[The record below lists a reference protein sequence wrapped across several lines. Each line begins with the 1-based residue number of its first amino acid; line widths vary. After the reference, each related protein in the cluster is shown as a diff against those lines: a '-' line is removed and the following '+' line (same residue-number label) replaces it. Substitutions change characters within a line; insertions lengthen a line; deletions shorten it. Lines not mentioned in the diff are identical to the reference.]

1 MTSSTVVLLLACLA
15 GAPQRRFGALGF
27 SAPTPPTTTS
37 AAAAP
42 KAKAP
47 KVSAP
52 AGFSA
57 PEPKPLTATGDFQS
71 LLTGSA
77 ALALRAA
84 TGILV
89 TGWRPRLSLTKPAAD
104 ERMPI
109 SKEYALK
116 LGPLYLM
123 DSSAT
128 LRQEVKRPKETIVL
142 YEYDASPFCKKV
154 REACAI
160 LDLDVL
166 MKPCPG
172 ARKGFSDELAELSG
186 GKRTV
191 PCLVDPNRVESDG
204 RTGVPLFES
213 DDIIDHLYDAYGPG
227 KDEVPLTLKGFFA
240 TLTCGLAAAVRGMPA
255 ATVPA
260 GARPDNGQMEPLTL
274 YGYEPSP
281 FVKPGKF
288 LHTIDIVRGWLVAH
302 SFFLFLSFFLSFF
315 LSLSCSLV
323 CFLAL
328 TTHWSQCGR
337 SSARWACRT
346 WW

>member
-1 MTSSTVVLLLACLA
+1 M
-15 GAPQRRFGALGF
+15 
-27 SAPTPPTTTS
+27 
-37 AAAAP
+37 
-42 KAKAP
+42 
-47 KVSAP
+47 
-52 AGFSA
+52 
-57 PEPKPLTATGDFQS
+57 
-71 LLTGSA
+71 
-77 ALALRAA
+77 
-84 TGILV
+84 
-89 TGWRPRLSLTKPAAD
+89 
-104 ERMPI
+104 
-109 SKEYALK
+109 
-116 LGPLYLM
+116 
-123 DSSAT
+123 
-128 LRQEVKRPKETIVL
+128 
-142 YEYDASPFCKKV
+142 

-172 ARKGFSDELAELSG
+172 RRKGFSDELAELSG

-302 SFFLFLSFFLSFF
+302 SFFFFLSFSLSFSLSFFLSFF
-315 LSLSCSLV
+315 LFSFSLYLAPGFCSRHSLV
-323 CFLAL
+323 
-328 TTHWSQCGR
+328 TVRR
-337 SSARWACRT
+337 SSACCRT